1 MKVGD
6 LIKWAGFIGIIT
18 EHVEHQSGHGWLMRV
33 HWADGGLSLMYE
45 NELEVLNEV

>member
-6 LIKWAGFIGIIT
+6 LIKWADFIGIIT
-18 EHVEHQSGHGWLMRV
+18 KLDDGTGIRLMRV

-45 NELEVLNEV
+45 SELKRFKE